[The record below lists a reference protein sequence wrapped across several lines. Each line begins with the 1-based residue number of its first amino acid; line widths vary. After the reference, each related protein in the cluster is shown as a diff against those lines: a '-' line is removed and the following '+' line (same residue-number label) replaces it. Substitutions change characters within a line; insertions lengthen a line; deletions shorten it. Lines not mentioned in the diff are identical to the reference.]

1 MVVDLYDII
10 SDQAAPVCVDK
21 VKAVIISKPVE
32 ECDMEPQRVCRQTTK
47 LVPGLVPQEE
57 CVQVPKEVCAMSK
70 INPKKIKV
78 PFIKNWCYHPKEL
91 STALNLSLPFNFST
105 PSTTALPQ
113 FEPVIAE
120 EEDNQFFEEYHD
132 PSTTGK

>member
-1 MVVDLYDII
+1 M
-10 SDQAAPVCVDK
+10 
-21 VKAVIISKPVE
+21 
-32 ECDMEPQRVCRQTTK
+32 
-47 LVPGLVPQEE
+47 PQEE

-78 PFIKNWCYHPKEL
+78 PFIKNWCYHPNEL
-91 STALNLSLPFNFST
+91 SPPFNLSLPFNFST

-120 EEDNQFFEEYHD
+120 EEEDNQFFEEDHD
-132 PSTTGK
+132 QGNTIIY

>member
-1 MVVDLYDII
+1 MVVDLYDIT

-32 ECDMEPQRVCRQTTK
+32 ECDMEPQRECKQITK

-78 PFIKNWCYHPKEL
+78 PFIKNWCYDPKEF
-91 STALNLSLPFNFST
+91 TTTTLPAPT
-105 PSTTALPQ
+105 LTTLQ
-113 FEPVIAE
+113 MGKK
-120 EEDNQFFEEYHD
+120 EDFFCRKTHD
-132 PSTTGK
+132 